1 MTTAIA
7 NLLGMLLKLLYN
19 LVGHYGVSII
29 LFTIIVKL
37 ATLPL
42 TLSQNKSMMEVNKIQ
57 PLIQDIQKKYPND
70 KNKQAELTSK
80 LYKEHNVNPMMG
92 CLPLLIQMPILFGL
106 FKVLRDPV
114 LYVFGTQAL
123 YDAADT
129 GFLWLENLKNPDVI
143 MVGGFAVPFIFPLI
157 AALAQFID
165 SKMMMVKHEKKKEG
179 KAPEKENPG
188 EGMQKSMTYMM
199 PLFIFYWGRQF
210 PAGLSMYWAVSTL
223 FSIAQR
229 KVVERMTLAKEEEK
243 IVSGRRK

>member
-1 MTTAIA
+1 
-7 NLLGMLLKLLYN
+7 MLLKLLYN

-42 TLSQNKSMMEVNKIQ
+42 TLSQNKSMMEMNKIQ

-143 MVGGFAVPFIFPLI
+143 MVGGFTLPFIFPLI

-165 SKMMMVKHEKKKEG
+165 SKMMMVKHEQKKEG
-179 KAPEKENPG
+179 KTSEKENPG

-229 KVVERMTLAKEEEK
+229 KAVERMTLAKEEEK
-243 IVSGRRK
+243 IVRGRRK